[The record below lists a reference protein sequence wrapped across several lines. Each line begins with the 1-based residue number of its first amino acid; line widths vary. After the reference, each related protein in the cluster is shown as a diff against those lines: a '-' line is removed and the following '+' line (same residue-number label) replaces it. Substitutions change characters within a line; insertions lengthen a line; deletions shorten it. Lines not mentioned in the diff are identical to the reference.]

1 MSGHSH
7 FATIKRQKEANDSA
21 RGKVFSKHSKAIAIA
36 IKSGGNADPEMNS
49 KLRFSIEQAKADNMP
64 KINIDR
70 ILERASEVKNIE
82 EVVYEGF
89 GPDGVN
95 LMILVA
101 TDNKNRTSQEIKN
114 MLEKGGG
121 NMAGPGAVA
130 FNFDQLGQVVIKKV
144 DNGEEQTLRI
154 IDVPGVVDVEDVG
167 EELEVYTVP
176 QKVAEVKDTLISLS
190 FEVKSFALVM
200 KPKSTVSVTTPE
212 KVKKIMAFIENLDD
226 HDDVQDV
233 FTNVD
238 IPDDVALQMDAE

>member
-1 MSGHSH
+1 
-7 FATIKRQKEANDSA
+7 
-21 RGKVFSKHSKAIAIA
+21 
-36 IKSGGNADPEMNS
+36 
-49 KLRFSIEQAKADNMP
+49 
-64 KINIDR
+64 
-70 ILERASEVKNIE
+70 
-82 EVVYEGF
+82 
-89 GPDGVN
+89 
-95 LMILVA
+95 LVA

>member
-21 RGKVFSKHSKAIAIA
+21 RGRVFSKHSKAIAIA

-49 KLRFSIEQAKADNMP
+49 KLRFAIEQAKADNMP
-64 KINIDR
+64 KANIDR

-89 GPDGVN
+89 GPDGINV
-95 LMILVA
+95 MILAA

-121 NMAGPGAVA
+121 NMAGPGAVS
-130 FNFDQLGQVVIKKV
+130 FNFDQLGQVVVKKV
-144 DNGEEQTLRI
+144 GDGEQQMLQI

-167 EELEVYTVP
+167 EELEVYTQP
-176 QKVAEVKDTLISLS
+176 QKVAEVKEALVALT
-190 FEVKSFALVM
+190 FEVGSFALVM
-200 KPKSTVSVTTPE
+200 KPKSTVTITTPQKAE
-212 KVKKIMAFIENLDD
+212 KVMAFIDTLDD

-233 FTNVD
+233 FTNVE
-238 IPDDVALQMDAE
+238 IPDDLAGL

>member
-176 QKVAEVKDTLISLS
+176 KKVAEVKDTLISLS

>member
-21 RGKVFSKHSKAIAIA
+21 RGRVFSKHSKAIAIA

-49 KLRFSIEQAKADNMP
+49 KLRFAIEQAKADNMP
-64 KINIDR
+64 KANIDR

-89 GPDGVN
+89 GPDGINV
-95 LMILVA
+95 MILAA

-121 NMAGPGAVA
+121 NMAGPGAVS
-130 FNFDQLGQVVIKKV
+130 FNFDQLGQIVVKKV
-144 DNGEEQTLRI
+144 GDGEQQMLQI

-167 EELEVYTVP
+167 EELEVYTQP
-176 QKVAEVKDTLISLS
+176 QKVAEVKEALVALT
-190 FEVKSFALVM
+190 FEVGSFALVM
-200 KPKSTVSVTTPE
+200 KPKSTVTITTPQKAE
-212 KVKKIMAFIENLDD
+212 KVMAFIDTLDD

-233 FTNVD
+233 FTNVE
-238 IPDDVALQMDAE
+238 IPDDLAGL

>member
-7 FATIKRQKEANDSA
+7 FATIKRAKEANDSA

-64 KINIDR
+64 KANIDR
-70 ILERASEVKNIE
+70 ILERANEVKNIE
-82 EVVYEGF
+82 EVIYEGF
-89 GPDGVN
+89 GPDGINV
-95 LMILVA
+95 MILAA

-130 FNFDQLGQVVIKKV
+130 FNFDQLGQVVVKKI
-144 DNGEEQTLRI
+144 DSGEEQTLQI

-167 EELEVYTVP
+167 DELEVYTSP
-176 QKVAEVKDTLISLS
+176 QKVAEVKDALVALT
-190 FEVKSFALVM
+190 FDVGSFALMM
-200 KPKSTVSVTTPE
+200 KPKSTVSIATPE
-212 KVKKIMAFIENLDD
+212 KAKKIMAFIDNLDE

-238 IPDDVALQMDAE
+238 IPDDVASQMDAE